1 MSTLNKEEL
10 KTPFDKD
17 ATVVEKKDS
26 LAEHKWAPKPKRHN
40 VIIVRNTIRFKTLV
54 IQAKNLLKNQFNTIE
69 LHAVDD
75 ESYLTITLV
84 AQCLLKYGYVSMDRL
99 KTKTH
104 QTWDKQDFQ
113 KYKGKET
120 KNVATSIYKPSNHQK
135 DIEDADPKIVLQ
147 PKLVIH
153 LSKCAQFDSIYD
165 KFEENYKK
173 AEEDHAEEIAIAEKN
188 VIDGPEAD
196 WNFLSSSQ
204 KLN

>member
-1 MSTLNKEEL
+1 MSSTKKEEL

-17 ATVVEKKDS
+17 AKVAEKKVS
-26 LAEHKWAPKPKRHN
+26 LAEHKWAPRPKRHN
-40 VIIVRNTIRFKTLV
+40 VMIVRNTIRFKTLV
-54 IQAKNLLKNQFNTIE
+54 IQAKNLLKNQFNSIE

-84 AQCLLKYGYVSMDRL
+84 AQCLLKYGYVDITRV

-113 KYKGKET
+113 KNKGKDS
-120 KNVATSIYKPSNHQK
+120 KNASTSIYKPSNHQK
-135 DIEDADPKIVLQ
+135 DIEDADAKIVLQ

-153 LSKCAQFDSIYD
+153 LTKCDQFDSIYD

-188 VIDGPEAD
+188 AVDGAEVEAV
-196 WNFLSSSQ
+196 
-204 KLN
+204 